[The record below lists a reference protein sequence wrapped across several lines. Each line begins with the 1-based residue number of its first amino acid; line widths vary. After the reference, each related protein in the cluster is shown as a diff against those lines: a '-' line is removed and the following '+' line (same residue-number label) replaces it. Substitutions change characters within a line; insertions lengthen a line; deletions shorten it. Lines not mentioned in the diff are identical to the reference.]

1 MGSVR
6 GASSLSQVYSQLACR
21 VGRSRPCTAPL
32 TQGQKVEEGML
43 PSADIERS
51 KFGANSSRIRTY
63 HILRED
69 GNPTFRNF
77 SQHSSTFW
85 ALQRL
90 DKQWRRWTVAQ
101 RRFFSISAKNRA
113 GRLKKLCIFQMQ
125 CFLSHC
131 RHTNGGT
138 ILFKFYFLVQLKKG
152 LILVI

>member
-63 HILRED
+63 HILQEN
-69 GNPTFRNF
+69 GKLGMPLFVMFHNIPQLFGHYSAWTN
-77 SQHSSTFW
+77 SG
-85 ALQRL
+85 AVG
-90 DKQWRRWTVAQ
+90 RWHKGD
-101 RRFFSISAKNRA
+101 F
-113 GRLKKLCIFQMQ
+113 
-125 CFLSHC
+125 FLS
-131 RHTNGGT
+131 
-138 ILFKFYFLVQLKKG
+138 VQRIG
-152 LILVI
+152 RVD

>member
-85 ALQRL
+85 ALQHL
-90 DKQWRRWTVAQ
+90 DK
-101 RRFFSISAKNRA
+101 
-113 GRLKKLCIFQMQ
+113 
-125 CFLSHC
+125 
-131 RHTNGGT
+131 
-138 ILFKFYFLVQLKKG
+138 
-152 LILVI
+152 